1 MERNKLTNVGTEGH
15 VDWADGIT
23 KDQYESLRKV
33 AETCCAHKNYI
44 VEQQMMGKELD
55 VDDEGLYTLET
66 AFMFLYRKFVKPVKS
81 KVN

>member
-1 MERNKLTNVGTEGH
+1 MNNLTPE
-15 VDWADGIT
+15 
-23 KDQYESLRKV
+23 QYESLRKV

-44 VEQQMMGKELD
+44 VQKQMNGEVLD

-66 AFMFLYRKFVKPVKS
+66 AFMFLYRKFVKPAKS